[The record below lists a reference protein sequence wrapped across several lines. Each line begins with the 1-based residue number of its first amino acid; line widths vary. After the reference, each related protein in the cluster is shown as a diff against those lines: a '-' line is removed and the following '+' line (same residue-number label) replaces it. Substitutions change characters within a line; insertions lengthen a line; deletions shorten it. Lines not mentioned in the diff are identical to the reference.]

1 MKKSKFFVVPFLMFL
16 CTGFSLNKLDS
27 TFNLKSVNNSVLKAN
42 SRVIEKSFNETTK
55 HETNVMSPV
64 FINTFINSLD
74 ELKGYSENEAT
85 RPSNI
90 LLRINKDIELV
101 NESGESL
108 GISFEEAYETYIKEK
123 MLPVIY
129 FDTEEVATALKTYLD
144 ETFCPLDMAVCSSDP
159 TLLKQVR
166 NDGNGQKI
174 RGILDYSN
182 NDEAPLVDY
191 VNVANSSWAT
201 TVILSQEFA
210 TEENI
215 RYIESRFKSVWVNV
229 TDYSD
234 INIVRLVT
242 DGVYGIIT
250 ENVSEALDTFKVFE
264 NTDNAKYNMNRV
276 PFNIGHRGLPYQSY
290 ENSMEGYRMAYEV
303 GATHIETDVMITK
316 DKKLVVMHDKELEKA
331 TNGAGLVADKTS
343 DELKQLKIT
352 KYKNL
357 QGDNEGVPIP
367 FLDDI
372 FKEFKGN
379 GKIIVVE
386 IKDANP
392 ETVTVLKEYMDEYDM
407 YDQVVF
413 ISFTESQ
420 LKLCKQLM
428 PEVPCATLN
437 NYSDS
442 MFTKTTSDGVV
453 NLNMFNFSND
463 FNRGVF
469 TKEFDFNLAERG
481 FTSFYWTFDQV
492 SSLYTGAQNGI
503 SGLTTDHADVLGDF
517 ATKIIPIE
525 GETYTFDPYKPI
537 EEQKYNVKYVNYK
550 GEISEDTLEASAI
563 ITEENSDGTYSVI
576 LQAQFLGPNS
586 VPRYRAVVFSD
597 VVTLEE
603 GSQTPDNPEE
613 PTDPV
618 EPDEPNDNLPLII
631 GLSVAG
637 GAVVIGGG
645 IGAGIYFFKRK
656 KK

>member
-55 HETNVMSPV
+55 HEINVMSPV

-108 GISFEEAYETYIKEK
+108 GISFKEAYETYIKEK

-129 FDTEEVATALKTYLD
+129 FDTEEVATALKAYLD

-191 VNVANSSWAT
+191 VNVTNSSWAT

-229 TDYSD
+229 SDYSD

-290 ENSMEGYRMAYEV
+290 ENSMEGYRMAYEM
-303 GATHIETDVMITK
+303 GATHIETDIMITK
-316 DKKLVVMHDKELEKA
+316 DKKLVVMHDTDLSIA
-331 TNGAGLVADKTS
+331 TNGTGQVADKTS
-343 DELKQLKIT
+343 DELKEFKIT
-352 KYKNL
+352 KYRNL

-367 FLDDI
+367 FLDDV

-379 GKIIVVE
+379 GKIIIVE

-413 ISFTESQ
+413 ISFTEAQ

-437 NYSDS
+437 NYTES

-453 NLNMFNFSND
+453 NLNMFNFSSD
-463 FNRGVF
+463 FNRGIF
-469 TKEFDFNLAERG
+469 TKEYDFNLAERG

-503 SGLTTDHADVLGDF
+503 SGLTTDHADVLGDY
-517 ATKIIPIE
+517 ATKIVPIE
-525 GETYTFDPYKPI
+525 GETYTFDPTQPL
-537 EEQKYNVKYVNYK
+537 EEQKFNVNYVNYK
-550 GEISEDTLEASAI
+550 GEVSEDTLEASAI
-563 ITEENSDGTYSVI
+563 ITEKNEDGTYSAI
-576 LQAQFLGPNS
+576 LQAQFVGPNS
-586 VPRYRAVVFSD
+586 TPRYRAVVFSD
-597 VVTLEE
+597 TVTLKASEK
-603 GSQTPDNPEE
+603 TPDE
-613 PTDPV
+613 PNELTDPV
-618 EPDEPNDNLPLII
+618 EPNPPDNMPLII
-631 GLSVAG
+631 GLSVGGGVAVCGG
-637 GAVVIGGG
+637 GAGLAV
-645 IGAGIYFFKRK
+645 YLLKRK